1 MLREQKLEEL
11 NEIAEEF
18 RRIIKEFGHLYTT
31 IPLQHEPIFEEAKSF
46 SLESVESYTQKLKK
60 LKGETSDN

>member
-1 MLREQKLEEL
+1 MREGKLEEL

-31 IPLQHEPIFEEAKSF
+31 IPQQHEPIFEDAKSF
-46 SLESVESYTQKLKK
+46 SLESVESYTQRLKQ
-60 LKGETSDN
+60 LKSETSDN